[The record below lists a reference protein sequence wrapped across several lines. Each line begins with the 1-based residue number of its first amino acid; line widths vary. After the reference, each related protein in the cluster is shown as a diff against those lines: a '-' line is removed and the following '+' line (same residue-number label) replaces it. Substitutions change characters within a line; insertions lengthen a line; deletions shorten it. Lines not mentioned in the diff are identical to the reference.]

1 MTTKVILIPIWS
13 AVLIVYISTFGGDAM
28 NIIYFALAPFDSLM
42 DGVFDRAFISQI
54 NGIMINTHRKMFK
67 YRTMIAL
74 IIKVAMFMNY
84 NMLAIQS
91 IMVY

>member
-1 MTTKVILIPIWS
+1 MTKVVLIPVWS
-13 AVLIVYISTFGGDAM
+13 AFLIVFIASYGGDAF
-28 NIIYFALAPFDSLM
+28 NIIYFALAPFDALM